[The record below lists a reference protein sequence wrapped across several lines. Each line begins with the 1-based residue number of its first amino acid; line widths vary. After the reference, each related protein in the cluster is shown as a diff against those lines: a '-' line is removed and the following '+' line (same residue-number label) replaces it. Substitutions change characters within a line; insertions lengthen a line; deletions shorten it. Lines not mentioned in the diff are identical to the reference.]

1 MYYID
6 YCSVQYIYS
15 TYIIVFSS
23 VLIIIIKHYSTL
35 KLFFMYIH
43 DHSIV
48 IISVV
53 SESIN
58 NISRYKQVTGRIRYT
73 EHIVIQEISDTS
85 KLHF

>member
-1 MYYID
+1 MD
-6 YCSVQYIYS
+6 YCSVHYIYS
-15 TYIIVFSS
+15 SYIIVFSS
-23 VLIIIIKHYSTL
+23 LLIIIIKHYSTL

-43 DHSIV
+43 DHNIV

-58 NISRYKQVTGRIRYT
+58 NISRYKQVRYT